1 MKVGDLVRCTWQ
13 PRTAGYVEGVGCID
27 MKHNIKGQIGIVREK
42 QPGNPGWRIVVM
54 FPGCGGYTHTLASS
68 ALERL
73 G

>member
-27 MKHNIKGQIGIVREK
+27 MKHNIKGQIGIVRHVEDD
-42 QPGNPGWRIVVM
+42 RARVM
-54 FPGCGGYTHTLASS
+54 FPGRGGYTHRLAFTV
-68 ALERL
+68 LESL